1 MKVLFTTTYRPVT
14 FGGINDAVR
23 KITGKIKRE
32 GMNADTFTPS
42 QDGGTVI
49 IENYYET
56 GSKNN
61 TDNKNS
67 KKGTLLESTLAGA
80 GAGTAASG
88 ASAATKKTQ
97 GINSNNTQAADA
109 DVDTDDTTPVDMLGE
124 NGDAAAETGKVPT
137 DDIKIGDNL
146 ANDPADISSNDID
159 LETPTEDLVSEIPA
173 EDVADI
179 GDIEA
184 DAELPEIEAPE
195 IETPEIEIPEIELP
209 DIDLAD
215 IIDLY

>member
-14 FGGINDAVR
+14 FRGINDTVR

-42 QDGGTVI
+42 QEGTTVL
-49 IENYYET
+49 IENYYEA

-61 TDNKNS
+61 KDDNKNS

-97 GINSNNTQAADA
+97 GTNNNTQAVDA

-124 NGDAAAETGKVPT
+124 NSDAAAETGKVPT
-137 DDIKIGDNL
+137 DDTKISDNL

-173 EDVADI
+173 EDIADL
-179 GDIEA
+179 GDI
-184 DAELPEIEAPE
+184 DAEAELPE
-195 IETPEIEIPEIELP
+195 IETPEIETP
-209 DIDLAD
+209 
-215 IIDLY
+215 